1 MSTISEQT
9 SVSRQIDTIMKNR
22 YRRFKYLM
30 RNERIDDALAI
41 ADEFFE
47 WLNPEFQ
54 SEDGEIS
61 YYCTD
66 ELEEMYHEALL
77 LLGDDDE

>member
-9 SVSRQIDTIMKNR
+9 SVSSQRDTILKNR
-22 YRRFKYLM
+22 CRRFKYLM
-30 RNERIDDALAI
+30 RNNRIDDAFAI

-47 WLNPEFQ
+47 WLNPEDEMY
-54 SEDGEIS
+54 EDDIR
-61 YYCTD
+61 YFCDD

-77 LLGDDDE
+77 LGDDYE

>member
-1 MSTISEQT
+1 MSAISEQT
-9 SVSRQIDTIMKNR
+9 SVSRQIDTILKNR
-22 YRRFKYLM
+22 YRRFRYLM
-30 RNERIDDALAI
+30 RNDRMEDAMAI

-47 WLNPEFQ
+47 WFNPEFEMN
-54 SEDGEIS
+54 EDVIS

-77 LLGDDDE
+77 LLGDDYE

>member
-22 YRRFKYLM
+22 YRRFRYLM
-30 RNERIDDALAI
+30 RNDRIDDAMAI
-41 ADEFFE
+41 ADEFYE
-47 WLNPEFQ
+47 WLNPEIELD
-54 SEDGEIS
+54 EDVIS

-66 ELEEMYHEALL
+66 ELEDMYEDACN
-77 LLGDDDE
+77 D